1 MSYQKNIIWTFA
13 GLSIPVI
20 FGAIAVP
27 FLLSGYGVTRF
38 GLLTIAYAIIGYASI
53 FDMGLSRAVT
63 RSVSIRINRDRL
75 GEIPSV
81 VSFSRK
87 ASFLLGCLSFI
98 GLWAIQSNNPGE
110 TLKYPPHLQDE
121 VSSSFLWL
129 AIGMPILMISS
140 LLRGIHE
147 AFSRF
152 QLISSL
158 RIFQGIA
165 NFGIPLSLLS
175 NSKDVSIAISA
186 LVGARFLTW
195 IIYELSLNR
204 ILHNLP
210 NTICPPQTKIWKEIF
225 SQSSWITLSGI
236 LSPLMISA
244 DRFLIAAIIGSYWV
258 AYYTTPLDTMIQ
270 ALIIP
275 SAFSSVA
282 YSEFCRD
289 LTTNKQSLKKKLA
302 WSQRTIFIIMG
313 PLCLLAFFSGPD
325 LMSIWTGPEFASKSG
340 FVSSIIAVGIFF
352 NSLAVVPYGLIQAAG
367 RADVTAKI
375 HICEF
380 PLYAATAVIA
390 LHAHGII
397 GLACVWSMRMAIDY
411 AAMTL
416 FSRQLLSSMQNNH
429 IEKTI

>member
-1 MSYQKNIIWTFA
+1 MSYQKNIIWTFV

-63 RSVSIRINRDRL
+63 RSVSIRINGGRS

-87 ASFLLGCLSFI
+87 ASFLFGGLTFV
-98 GLWAIQSNNPGE
+98 GLWTMQTNNPGE
-110 TLKYPPHLQDE
+110 ILKYPPHLQDE
-121 VSSSFLWL
+121 VSNSFLWL
-129 AIGMPILMISS
+129 AIGMPILMTSS

-152 QLISSL
+152 KLINSL

-165 NFGIPLSLLS
+165 NFGIPLALLS
-175 NSKDVSIAISA
+175 NSKNVSIAIST
-186 LVGARFLTW
+186 LVGVRLLTW

-204 ILHNLP
+204 ILRNLP
-210 NTICPPQTKIWKEIF
+210 NTMTHSPKRLWREIF
-225 SQSSWITLSGI
+225 SQSIWITLSSI
-236 LSPLMISA
+236 LSPLMINA
-244 DRFLIAAIIGSYWV
+244 DRFLIAAIIGSSWV

-275 SAFSSVA
+275 GAFSSVA

-289 LTTNKQSLKKKLA
+289 LAANRQSLEKKLA

-313 PLCLLAFFSGPD
+313 PLCLLAF
-325 LMSIWTGPEFASKSG
+325 L
-340 FVSSIIAVGIFF
+340 
-352 NSLAVVPYGLIQAAG
+352 QG
-367 RADVTAKI
+367 RT
-375 HICEF
+375 
-380 PLYAATAVIA
+380 
-390 LHAHGII
+390 
-397 GLACVWSMRMAIDY
+397 
-411 AAMTL
+411 
-416 FSRQLLSSMQNNH
+416 
-429 IEKTI
+429 